1 MPLIRRLVLD
11 VLAPHQPSIVDL
23 AQTLASQGDYEVK
36 VTVVEMDDKTETL
49 LVVIEGADVDF
60 DGIKTAITDFGG
72 SLHSIDEVE
81 VHPDI
86 DPDESRLG

>member
-1 MPLIRRLVLD
+1 MPLIRKLVLD

-23 AQTLASQGDYEVK
+23 ARTLASQGDYEVR

-49 LVVIEGADVDF
+49 LVVIEGGDIDF
-60 DGIKTAITDFGG
+60 EAIKTAITDFGG

-81 VHPDI
+81 VYPNISSD
-86 DPDESRLG
+86 D